1 MPKNK
6 NKIENYH
13 LPDGIHEKK
22 FEKNNF
28 STKKLKSE
36 FL

>member
-22 FEKNNF
+22 FEKIIF
-28 STKKLKSE
+28 LPKKLKSE